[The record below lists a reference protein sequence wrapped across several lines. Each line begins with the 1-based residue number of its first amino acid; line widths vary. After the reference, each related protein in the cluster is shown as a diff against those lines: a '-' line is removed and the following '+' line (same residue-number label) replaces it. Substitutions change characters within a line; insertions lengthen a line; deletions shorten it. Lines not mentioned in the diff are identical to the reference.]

1 MVYIPPIKPLP
12 PNADDETRR
21 RAYWEY
27 VDLCVATNP
36 AWFLPVGVK
45 KRWWHLLKVE
55 HPETSRS
62 RLDLG
67 YPITPASPFEQ
78 ILLGTIALH
87 ELYRQGK
94 DEGSEADT
102 IRDSLDGPW
111 RSISS
116 SERTTALAVSAALQ
130 RFQQ

>member
-21 RAYWEY
+21 RMYWEY

-36 AWFLPVGVK
+36 SMFLPVGVK
-45 KRWWHLLKVE
+45 KRWWHLFKVE

-67 YPITPASPFEQ
+67 YPITPAATSRPPHTRQRLRAAGVEQ
-78 ILLGTIALH
+78 
-87 ELYRQGK
+87 
-94 DEGSEADT
+94 
-102 IRDSLDGPW
+102 
-111 RSISS
+111 
-116 SERTTALAVSAALQ
+116 
-130 RFQQ
+130 